1 MVIKK
6 NNQRGYFASYEFLE
20 IFQFPLIT
28 GSAEEVLDDTYSIV
42 LTESA
47 AKRLFGDEDPMNKLI
62 KFDNNA
68 DVKVSGILK
77 DVPSNSSFEFDYL
90 VPFSLILVTQDWAKN
105 AETNWG
111 NNSFQVFVE
120 LPEGTTKEKVD
131 ADIKDYLNSKLE
143 DDFKK
148 DLWLMLNQ
156 NLSHW
161 YLLTGSWLHNS

>member
-1 MVIKK
+1 M
-6 NNQRGYFASYEFLE
+6 
-20 IFQFPLIT
+20 IT